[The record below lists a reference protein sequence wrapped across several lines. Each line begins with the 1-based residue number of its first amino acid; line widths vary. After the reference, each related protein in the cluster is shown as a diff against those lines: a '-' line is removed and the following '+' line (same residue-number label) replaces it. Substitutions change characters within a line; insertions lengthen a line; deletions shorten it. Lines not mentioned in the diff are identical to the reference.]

1 MPSILAA
8 CNPGSSFYFLL
19 LYNPA
24 PSPSGHPL
32 LSGSSNLKTIFTS
45 SCLTLSLAHIAESAE
60 LSGAAEAEA
69 HICSMVSDRQI
80 CAAIDQ
86 TEGMVHFFER
96 PEKFDS
102 DAAVKT
108 LEACMQR
115 AINVAQ
121 KLDGMNQDL
130 CTDSI
135 YLSRAL
141 SQERQPRWEEEEDP
155 MITNK

>member
-32 LSGSSNLKTIFTS
+32 LSGSSDLKTIFTS

-86 TEGMVHFFER
+86 TEGMVHCFER
-96 PEKFDS
+96 PEKF
-102 DAAVKT
+102 
-108 LEACMQR
+108 L
-115 AINVAQ
+115 
-121 KLDGMNQDL
+121 
-130 CTDSI
+130 SI
-135 YLSRAL
+135 YLSIYREVRL
-141 SQERQPRWEEEEDP
+141 G
-155 MITNK
+155 

>member
-1 MPSILAA
+1 MIGPYEGTELV
-8 CNPGSSFYFLL
+8 
-19 LYNPA
+19 
-24 PSPSGHPL
+24 
-32 LSGSSNLKTIFTS
+32 
-45 SCLTLSLAHIAESAE
+45 SLAHIAESAE
-60 LSGAAEAEA
+60 LGSAAEAEA
-69 HICSMVSDRQI
+69 HICSMVAHRQI

-102 DAAVKT
+102 DAAVKS
-108 LEACMQR
+108 LEACMGR
-115 AINVAQ
+115 AMDVAR

-130 CTDSI
+130 CTDSV